1 MGKIILI
8 SVFMF
13 FVGCTGFR
21 SLPNQGETRLSKKA
35 IKYVKAAVYFCDEM
49 IEEAQREKPNY
60 KLFENKFINFQKKIR
75 NAQRQ
80 DQEIL
85 NYYKIYKGKT
95 YREWVSHCEKE
106 HFVLSD
112 KTKIDKRE

>member
-8 SVFMF
+8 SLFMF
-13 FVGCTGFR
+13 FFGCTGFK
-21 SLPNQGETRLSKKA
+21 SLPNQDEIRLSKKA
-35 IKYVKAAVYFCDEM
+35 IKYVKAAVYFCGEM

-60 KLFENKFINFQKKIR
+60 KLIENKFINFQKKIR

-80 DQEIL
+80 DLEIL

-95 YREWVSHCEKE
+95 YKQWVNHCEKE

-112 KTKIDKRE
+112 KTRIDNR